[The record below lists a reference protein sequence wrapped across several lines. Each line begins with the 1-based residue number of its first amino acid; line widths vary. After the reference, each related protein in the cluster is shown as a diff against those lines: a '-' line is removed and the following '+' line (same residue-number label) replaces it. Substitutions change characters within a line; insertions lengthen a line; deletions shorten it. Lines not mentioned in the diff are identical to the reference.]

1 MKARIVE
8 RIAPDGSKTYVLQKR
23 IGLFRW
29 FWWVDIRSYS
39 MGGDACSVSYPT
51 SMDGDACSVS
61 YSTLEE
67 AQRNLRR
74 FDGTPL
80 KPNKE

>member
-39 MGGDACSVSYPT
+39 MGGDACSVSY
-51 SMDGDACSVS
+51 
-61 YSTLEE
+61 STLEE